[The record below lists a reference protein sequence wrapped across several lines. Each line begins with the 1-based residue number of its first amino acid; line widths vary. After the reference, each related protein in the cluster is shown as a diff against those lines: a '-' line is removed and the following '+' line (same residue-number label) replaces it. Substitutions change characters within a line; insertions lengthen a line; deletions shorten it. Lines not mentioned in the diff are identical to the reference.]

1 MSRPYNPDLS
11 LPWKINLPAT
21 LAGRVELAL
30 LDPIH
35 QKPIYGSRNK
45 LIAALL
51 EHWLA
56 REAGH
61 PDTQLPTVPTI
72 LELRER
78 R

>member
-1 MSRPYNPDLS
+1 MPRPFNPDLS
-11 LPWKINLPAT
+11 AAWKINLPAT
-21 LAGRVELAL
+21 VAGKVEFAL

-35 QKPIYGSRNK
+35 QKPIYGSRNR
-45 LIAALL
+45 LITALL
-51 EHWLA
+51 ENWLA

-61 PDTQLPTVPTI
+61 SNLPPVPTI